1 MMEEVYVAITYL
13 SQRASD
19 LLASALRALRR
30 LSQSY
35 AWVWLAG
42 APTGETAAA
51 FSLVL
56 FHHLPGLLLATG
68 PEVLRH
74 G

>member
-1 MMEEVYVAITYL
+1 MEEVYVAITYL
-13 SQRASD
+13 IQRASD

-35 AWVWLAG
+35 AWLWLAG
-42 APTGETAAA
+42 APTGATAAA
-51 FSLVL
+51 CSLVL
-56 FHHLPGLLLATG
+56 FHHLPGLLLAAG
-68 PEVLRH
+68 PTVFRH

>member
-1 MMEEVYVAITYL
+1 MMEELHVAITHLCRSTVY
-13 SQRASD
+13 
-19 LLASALRALRR
+19 LLAPALRALRR

-35 AWVWLAG
+35 AWLWLAG
-42 APTGETAAA
+42 VPTGETAAA

-56 FHHLPGLLLATG
+56 FHHLSGLLLATG
-68 PEVLRH
+68 TEIFRH